1 MKSRTIERHHQVKE
15 GSVVLGAQTRRM
27 GRFLEAA
34 ERKESDARC
43 VTKTPY
49 KRVREQ
55 TELNR
60 KATIM
65 NQFFFFLK
73 LNTLKRNNE
82 QVMQK
87 QGMNIFMIQQPQ
99 AHL

>member
-1 MKSRTIERHHQVKE
+1 M
-15 GSVVLGAQTRRM
+15 LGAQTRRM

-49 KRVREQ
+49 KRGREQ

>member
-1 MKSRTIERHHQVKE
+1 M
-15 GSVVLGAQTRRM
+15 LGAQTRRM

-65 NQFFFFLK
+65 NQFFFFFK
-73 LNTLKRNNE
+73 
-82 QVMQK
+82 
-87 QGMNIFMIQQPQ
+87 
-99 AHL
+99 A